1 VVRVQVLLRI
11 VLELEQAALPA
22 EPVGLAV
29 VLVRQQRG
37 RRVDLHAADG
47 IDLGRHRCVFH
58 GYSPRMD
65 DLDPVAVRATLDA
78 ERSRLIAELGE
89 EIRAPGQMTYGSQ
102 AAAASQVFEQQR
114 DLALRDRA
122 SQQLALVDAAIERL

>member
-1 VVRVQVLLRI
+1 
-11 VLELEQAALPA
+11 
-22 EPVGLAV
+22 
-29 VLVRQQRG
+29 
-37 RRVDLHAADG
+37 
-47 IDLGRHRCVFH
+47 
-58 GYSPRMD
+58 MD
-65 DLDPVAVRATLDA
+65 DLDPAAVRATLDA

-122 SQQLALVDAAIERL
+122 SQHSPGRCGHRTTRQGDVRRVCPVR